1 MPAQSKAQ
9 QRLMAAAEHGAKFPR
24 AEKIR
29 QTMTHLQ
36 MHDYAAGSMAGKP
49 AHVLH
54 PKMAAHGMKVKA
66 AHAHL
71 SANMPKFKTFSPAKR
86 MAAVQAHIRRTK

>member
-1 MPAQSKAQ
+1 MPKFLEDKLKAIYGANSSSPYKI
-9 QRLMAAAEHGAKFPR
+9 MNKIGAMHGNKETAKGAAMEAK
-24 AEKIR
+24 
-29 QTMTHLQ
+29 
-36 MHDYAAGSMAGKP
+36 HDAKAI
-49 AHVLH
+49 H